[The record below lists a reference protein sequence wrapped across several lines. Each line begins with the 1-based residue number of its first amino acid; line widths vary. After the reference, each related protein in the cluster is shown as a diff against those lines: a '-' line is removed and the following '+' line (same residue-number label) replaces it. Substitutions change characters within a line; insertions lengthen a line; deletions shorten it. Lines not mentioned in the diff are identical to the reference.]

1 MHLLRAT
8 QAVVDL
14 DALHNNVRIVR
25 AAAGDKTDVM
35 AVIKADAYG
44 HGAVA
49 MMGYLR
55 EMGVGRF
62 AVASLNEACEL
73 LRAWPDGNVLILG
86 HTPDVLLPDAAELG
100 AALTIFSLRQ
110 ARILSETGRDVR
122 IHIKLDTGM
131 HRLGFM
137 PDEQSLA
144 EVVQIYSLPHI
155 HVEGIYSHL
164 ALRDRQSDL
173 EQLARFTAFTRGME
187 QHGLPLPLR
196 HLCDGLGTCRYP
208 EMRLDMVRPGGA
220 LYGYGEFP
228 GLTPVLTLHSTV
240 ASLRRVPAGEGLG
253 YDLLDP
259 APRERLIATLPF
271 GYCDGP
277 PRALS
282 RGVGYVVI
290 RGQKAPYAGLLC
302 MDMCMADVTD
312 IEGVREGDDVVVL
325 GAPSPALSFA
335 DAAALLQMNRNEI
348 FGKISRRV
356 PRVYTRDGA
365 TVCANDYSL

>member
-8 QAVVDL
+8 QAFIDL
-14 DALHNNVRIVR
+14 DALHNNVIAIRSAV
-25 AAAGDKTDVM
+25 GGKTDVM

-44 HGAVA
+44 HGATA
-49 MMGYLR
+49 IIGYLR
-55 EMGVGRF
+55 EMGVRRF
-62 AVASLNEACEL
+62 AVASLNEAAEL
-73 LRAWPDGNVLILG
+73 LRIYPDDSVLILG
-86 HTPDVLLPDAAELG
+86 HTPDPLLPVAAELG
-100 AALTIFSLRQ
+100 AVQTVFSLRQ
-110 ARILSETGRDVR
+110 ARILSETGKNVKV
-122 IHIKLDTGM
+122 HVKLDTGM
-131 HRLGFM
+131 HRLGFAT
-137 PDEQSLA
+137 DEQSL
-144 EVVQIYSLPHI
+144 EQIAGIYALPHI
-155 HVEGIYSHL
+155 EIEGIYSHL
-164 ALRDRQSDL
+164 ALRDEQSDH
-173 EQLARFTAFTRGME
+173 EQFSRFTAFIDAMAQR
-187 QHGLPLPLR
+187 GLPIPLL

-208 EMRLDMVRPGGA
+208 HMRLDMVRPGGA

-228 GLTPVLTLHSTV
+228 GLRPVMTLHSTI
-240 ASLRRVPAGEGLG
+240 AALRRVPAGEGLG

-282 RGVGYVVI
+282 HGVGHVVI

-312 IEGVREGDDVVVL
+312 IAGVQEGDDVIVL
-325 GAPSPALSFA
+325 GTPDPALSFA

-356 PRVYTRDGA
+356 PRVYLRNGIKVSA
-365 TVCANDYSL
+365 TDYSM